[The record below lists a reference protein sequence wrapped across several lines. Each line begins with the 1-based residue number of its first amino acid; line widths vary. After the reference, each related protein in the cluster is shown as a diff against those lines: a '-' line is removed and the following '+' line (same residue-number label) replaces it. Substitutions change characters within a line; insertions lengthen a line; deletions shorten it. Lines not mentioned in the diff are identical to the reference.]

1 MARPIATRCCS
12 PPDKVDGLRFNV
24 CVTRS
29 SSATSPTRFFTSEL
43 LTPDRRS
50 GWAKLA
56 STLRCGY
63 SAKVW
68 KIIDIP
74 RPCTGALVTF
84 CPAKC
89 TLPLSNCSKPA
100 IERKVVVLPE
110 DDGPSRQKNSP
121 SCTSKLMSSS
131 ATTDPKVRRRFWT
144 FSSDIHPS
152 SLAFR

>member
-12 PPDKVDGLRFNV
+12 PPDNVVGLRFNV

-29 SSATSPTRFFTSEL
+29 SSATSPTRFFISEL
-43 LTPDRRS
+43 LVPDRRS
-50 GWAKLA
+50 GCAKLA

-68 KIIDIP
+68 KIIDMP
-74 RPCTGALVTF
+74 RPCTGASVTF

-89 TLPLSNCSKPA
+89 TSPLSKFSRPA

-121 SCTSKLMSSS
+121 SCTSKLMSSN

-144 FSSDIHPS
+144 LRSDIYPS
-152 SLAFR
+152 PFAFR